1 MKTPDVRYKYYTRLD
16 YNPKSGE
23 TPKYTITK
31 EWGFMPEMETVRGRD
46 GKVSMYLMP
55 KDRNDKSSTPPMKL
69 QAKGSLNFTGL
80 KDYFLDGKI
89 SGFAYG
95 YPDPRPSYSSR
106 NKPNPLYPCK
116 DDGFL
121 FVVHFDEQPIT
132 GATPNQIKPNCIEL
146 IVIEGARLMIGAYCK
161 QLVMGGFDE
170 DLEQMRKQA
179 LSL

>member
-1 MKTPDVRYKYYTRLD
+1 MD

-31 EWGFMPEMETVRGRD
+31 AWGFMPEMEQLKGKD
-46 GKVSMYLMP
+46 GTISMYLMP
-55 KDRNDKSSTPPMKL
+55 KDRNDKSSTPPMRL
-69 QAKGSLNFTGL
+69 QAKGGLNLTGL

-95 YPDPRPSYSSR
+95 YPHPKPTYSS
-106 NKPNPLYPCK
+106 KEKSNPLYPCK

-121 FVVHFDEQPIT
+121 FVVHFDEQPTT
-132 GATPNQIKPNCIEL
+132 GDPIKPNCIEL
-146 IVIEGARLMIGAYCK
+146 IVLEDAKIMVGAFCK

-170 DLEQMRKQA
+170 ALEQMRKQA